1 MAVKKKIDT
10 GIEKFIDKGADVKAS
25 KEKDFKNVLVRL
37 PINVLHRLDERIEK
51 KPWMNRT
58 QFIVE
63 AIDDKLESN
72 Y

>member
-1 MAVKKKIDT
+1 MAVKKKIDNT
-10 GIEKFIDKGADVKAS
+10 IKSFIDNGADVKAS
-25 KEKDFKNVLVRL
+25 KDKDFKNVLIRI
-37 PINVLHRLDERIEK
+37 PTNVLNRLDERIEK